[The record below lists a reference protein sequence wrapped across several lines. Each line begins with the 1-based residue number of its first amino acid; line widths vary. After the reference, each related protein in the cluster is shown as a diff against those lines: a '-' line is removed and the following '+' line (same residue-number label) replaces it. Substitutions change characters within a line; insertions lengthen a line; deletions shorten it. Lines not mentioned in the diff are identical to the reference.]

1 MQLAKKGNGD
11 QKIPEKVM
19 WALIDAIESGQIK
32 VGEELTS
39 ERELAETLGVG
50 RGSLRECLGI
60 LEFLGAI
67 ENRGYRKVV
76 VRDADYIRRIISLVR
91 VSDQEGI
98 QDDFSEFRR
107 VTEAAI
113 AELASQRA
121 TEEDLEQL
129 RAALA
134 ALEAEPMD
142 YQNDV
147 HFHDAL
153 ARASH
158 NMMLAASIHLVNA
171 MLGDIR
177 TRFGGHEDY
186 QKKTHASHCAIYEAV
201 RDHDAAR
208 ARAEMEK
215 HLQIVEEYREK
226 YPEEFE

>member
-1 MQLAKKGNGD
+1 MQLAKQGND
-11 QKIPEKVM
+11 DRKVPEKVM
-19 WALIDAIESGQIK
+19 WALIDAIEKGQIK

-39 ERELAETLGVG
+39 ERDLAEMLGVG

-60 LEFLGAI
+60 MEFLGAI

-76 VRDADYIRRIISLVR
+76 VRDADYIRRTISLIQ
-91 VSDQEGI
+91 VSSQAGI
-98 QDDFSEFRR
+98 QDDFSEFRK

-121 TEEDLEQL
+121 TEEDLERLHQ
-129 RAALA
+129 
-134 ALEAEPMD
+134 ALEALETAPID
-142 YQNDV
+142 YLNDV
-147 HFHDAL
+147 RFHDEL
-153 ARASH
+153 AKASH
-158 NMMLAASIHLVNA
+158 NMMLAATIHLVNA

-177 TRFGGHEDY
+177 IRFSGHEDY

-201 RDHDAAR
+201 RDHDPVR

-226 YPEEFE
+226 YPEEF

>member
-1 MQLAKKGNGD
+1 MQLAKKGSGE

-32 VGEELTS
+32 VGEEMPS
-39 ERELAETLGVG
+39 ERDLAETLGVG
-50 RGSLRECLGI
+50 RGSLRECLGV

-76 VRDADYIRRIISLVR
+76 VRDADYIQRIISLVR

-121 TEEDLEQL
+121 TEEDLKQL
-129 RAALA
+129 REALA

-147 HFHDAL
+147 RFHDAL

-177 TRFGGHEDY
+177 IRFGGHEDY

-215 HLQIVEEYREK
+215 HLQIVEEYRGK
-226 YPEEFE
+226 YPEKFE